1 MSGKWVREITQSPMT
16 YNCGLMPLTVFDIKG
31 IPGHRRERIEAAVIS
46 GGKHVRAPY
55 EAWIAADPIKSEF
68 RLLITGP
75 HGFERTVT
83 LAIDDDPAV
92 IADRV
97 RETLE

>member
-1 MSGKWVREITQSPMT
+1 
-16 YNCGLMPLTVFDIKG
+16 MPITVFDLKG
-31 IPGHRRERIEAAVIS
+31 VPGHRRERIEAAVVA
-46 GGKHVRAPY
+46 GGKHVSTSY
-55 EAWIAADPIKSEF
+55 EGWIAADPFKGGC

-75 HGFERTVT
+75 QGFERTVT

-97 RETLE
+97 GETLEE

>member
-1 MSGKWVREITQSPMT
+1 
-16 YNCGLMPLTVFDIKG
+16 MPITVFEVKG
-31 IPGHRRERIEAAVIS
+31 VPAHRRERIEGAVVA
-46 GGKHVRAPY
+46 GGRHATVSY
-55 EAWIAADPIKSEF
+55 EAWIAADPFKGGF

-83 LAIDDDPAV
+83 LAVDDAPAV

-97 RETLE
+97 RQTLDE

>member
-1 MSGKWVREITQSPMT
+1 
-16 YNCGLMPLTVFDIKG
+16 MPITVFDVKG
-31 IPGHRRERIEAAVIS
+31 VPGHRRERIEAAVVA
-46 GGKHVRAPY
+46 GGKHVSVSY
-55 EAWIAADPIKSEF
+55 EAWIAADPFKGGF

-97 RETLE
+97 RETLEE

>member
-1 MSGKWVREITQSPMT
+1 
-16 YNCGLMPLTVFDIKG
+16 MPITVFDVKG
-31 IPGHRRERIEAAVIS
+31 VPGHRRERIETAVVA
-46 GGKHVRAPY
+46 GGKHASISY
-55 EAWIAADPIKSEF
+55 EGWIAAEPFKGRI

-75 HGFERTVT
+75 RGFERTLS

-97 RETLE
+97 RETLEG